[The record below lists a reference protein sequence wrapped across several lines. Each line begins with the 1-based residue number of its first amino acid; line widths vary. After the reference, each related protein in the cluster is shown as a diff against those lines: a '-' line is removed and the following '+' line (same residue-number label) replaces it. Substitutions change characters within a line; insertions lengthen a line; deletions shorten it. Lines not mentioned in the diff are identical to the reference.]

1 MMKKQPAQWLLS
13 MASIGVVGAILTQ
26 SYGTAVAETNT
37 DGFVQTPEQQ
47 VTTRQVAALLD
58 RSHYLNQPLDSE
70 MGKEILSMYIDN
82 LDPNHSLFLQSD
94 VDEFTEKYASEFA
107 NRLKRGDLSAGV
119 DIFERYRKRSKE
131 YFELAKKMLKTD
143 IDLTTD
149 RTIVLD
155 REKLPHFKTKK
166 EQRNYWENQIK
177 FQLLS
182 ITLGQEDEKAKEE
195 VFLANP
201 DITGGRDLVRND
213 QRTPSE
219 ILLNRLER
227 QKGQIERIKDNE
239 IMETILNTAM
249 LTYDPHSNY
258 YAPIQANELQ
268 IQSSLQLEGIGVSI
282 RPDRKNP
289 NYTRIVTL
297 VDGGPAAKTGQI
309 KPNDLIIGI
318 AEDGKT
324 MTDVVGWSTREIV
337 GLIRGKRGTS
347 VTLKLRQPN
356 TPDASARTVSVV
368 RDIIEQEESGVT
380 HRIVDIQRPN
390 IDDTPKRIGVLEIPS
405 FYLNYQAR
413 RKGEEYRSVSI
424 DTERAL
430 KELNKENIDGL
441 VVDLRNNPGGSLDE
455 VAKMLGLFIKSGPL
469 VQIRDNR
476 GNVQVYRDNDGGKQ
490 LYDGKMVVLI
500 NLASASASEI
510 FAAAIQDYGRGLVVG
525 NTTTGKG
532 SAQIQLDNLALGS
545 ATLTQRKFYRITGGS
560 TQNKGVVPDVELVN
574 IYDDA
579 TFGERAQKKAL
590 PWDTI
595 KTAAYK
601 PEGRFTADT
610 LTTLNQQSKI
620 RQEQNPQF
628 VYLSTLNDIRDMDD
642 EKKPISL
649 NINKRRAKMQ
659 LIEERSLAAENKR
672 LIATGE
678 KPYANWNTYQAA
690 MDAKFEERSEMKAN
704 ERPDLPENEA
714 YINEAA
720 YLMLSADPHIPVSP
734 EEELQ
739 AVIVNPK

>member
-13 MASIGVVGAILTQ
+13 AASVGIAGIILTQ
-26 SYGTAVAETNT
+26 SYGTAMADTNT
-37 DGFVQTPEQQ
+37 EGFVQTPEQK

-58 RSHYLNQPLDSE
+58 RSHYLNQPLDSK
-70 MGKEILSMYIDN
+70 MGSEILSMYIDS
-82 LDPNHSLFLQSD
+82 LDPNHTLFLQSD
-94 VDEFTEKYASEFA
+94 VDEFKKKYADEFGA
-107 NRLKRGDLSAGV
+107 RLKRGDLSAGV
-119 DIFERYRKRSKE
+119 DVFERYRKRSNE
-131 YFELAKKMLKTD
+131 YFAMASKMLKTNL
-143 IDLTTD
+143 DLTGD
-149 RTIVLD
+149 DTIVLD

-166 EQRNYWENQIK
+166 EQRDYWARQLK
-177 FQLLS
+177 FQLMS
-182 ITLGQEDEKAKEE
+182 ITLGQEDEKAKEQ
-195 VFLANP
+195 VFLSNP
-201 DITGGRDLVRND
+201 DITRGQDLVRND

-219 ILLNRLER
+219 ILQNRLSR
-227 QKGQIERIKDNE
+227 QQEQFKRLTNDE

-289 NYTRIVTL
+289 DYTRIVTL
-297 VDGGPAAKTGQI
+297 VDGGPAAKSGQI

-318 AEDGKT
+318 AKDGEN

-337 GLIRGKRGTS
+337 SLIRGKRGTS
-347 VTLKLRQPN
+347 VTIKVRQPN
-356 TPDASARTVSVV
+356 TPDASARNVTVV
-368 RDIIEQEESGVT
+368 RDIIQQEESGVT
-380 HRIVDIQRPN
+380 QRVVEVQRPN
-390 IDDTPKRIGVLEIPS
+390 IDKTPKRIGVLEIPS
-405 FYLNYQAR
+405 FYLNYRAR
-413 RKGEEYRSVSI
+413 RNGEDYRSVSI
-424 DTERAL
+424 DTEKAL

-455 VAKMLGLFIKSGPL
+455 VAKMLGFFIKSGPM

-476 GNVQVYRDNDGGKQ
+476 GNIQVYRDDDGGEQ
-490 LYDGKMVVLI
+490 LYDGKVVVI
-500 NLASASASEI
+500 TNLASASASEI

-525 NTTTGKG
+525 STTTGKG

-579 TFGERAQKKAL
+579 TFGERAQKNAL

-595 KTAAYK
+595 KTAPYK
-601 PEGRFTADT
+601 PEGKFTDDT
-610 LTTLNQQSKI
+610 LATLNQQSKI

-628 VYLSTLNDIRDMDD
+628 VYLSALNNIRDMED
-642 EKKPISL
+642 EKKPVPL
-649 NINKRRAKMQ
+649 DINSRRAKMQ
-659 LIEERSLAAENKR
+659 LIEKRSLEAENKR

-678 KPYANWNTYQAA
+678 RPYANWNTYQAA
-690 MDAKFEERSEMKAN
+690 MDAKFEERSRMKAK
-704 ERPDLPENEA
+704 ERPELPEDEA
-714 YINEAA
+714 FINEAA
-720 YLMLSADPHIPVSP
+720 YIMLSAEPKALLSP
-734 EEELQ
+734 EEKL
-739 AVIVNPK
+739 